1 MQLVVLICREIAYF
15 TTIGAVFLKKYPI
28 GGRWDILKIS
38 LSHYRYFQKCKV
50 AALIYASS

>member
-1 MQLVVLICREIAYF
+1 MQLVVLISREIAYF
-15 TTIGAVFLKKYPI
+15 TTIGAVFFKKYPI

-50 AALIYASS
+50 AAICCM